1 MKTPRDISSDRLIQH
16 LIRHWGYT
24 VDRQR
29 GSHIVLE
36 SDTPVKHS
44 IPIPQRKAMGLGL
57 FRAIL
62 TQIGTA
68 KGVSISDILRDL

>member
-1 MKTPRDISSDRLIQH
+1 
-16 LIRHWGYT
+16 
-24 VDRQR
+24 
-29 GSHIVLE
+29 
-36 SDTPVKHS
+36 VKHS

-68 KGVSISDILRDL
+68 KGVSISDILRNL